1 VLLGMKSLCPIPA
14 ISITA
19 ALQALQLGLHPLTEE
34 EAEAQADE
42 GPQPACGCGYDS
54 SVLC

>member
-1 VLLGMKSLCPIPA
+1 MKSLCPIPA

-54 SVLC
+54 SVPC